1 MQHPRHILVVSC
13 LVRNAQ
19 GEILLVR
26 HKQRGWE
33 LPQGRVE
40 EGEGLLAALHREVLE
55 ETGVTITA
63 PVAAAVWSKLT
74 APAAL
79 IHGFVAE
86 LAAGIPTPSKET
98 PEVAWL
104 PEAEAR
110 KWIEHPV
117 NRDRLAD
124 LLTFKDR
131 VRFYRYTTAPYRRL
145 SDASPCSSVPSI
157 EIVP

>member
-1 MQHPRHILVVSC
+1 MDHPRHILVVSC
-13 LVRNAQ
+13 LVRNAE
-19 GEILLVR
+19 GDILLVR
-26 HKQRGWE
+26 HKKRGWE

-63 PVAAAVWSKLT
+63 PAAAAVWSKLT

-86 LAAGIPTPSKET
+86 FAAGTPTPSEET

-104 PEAEAR
+104 AEAEAR
-110 KWIEHPV
+110 KRIDHPV

-124 LLTFKDR
+124 LLTCTDG
-131 VRFYRYTTAPYRRL
+131 VSFYRYTTGPYRRL
-145 SDASPCSSVPSI
+145 PDTSPG
-157 EIVP
+157 

>member
-1 MQHPRHILVVSC
+1 MTMDHPRHILVVSC

-19 GEILLVR
+19 GDILLVR
-26 HKQRGWE
+26 HRKRGWE

-55 ETGVTITA
+55 ETGVTIMA

-86 LAAGIPTPSKET
+86 YAGTPIPSAET

-110 KWIEHPV
+110 NRIEHPV
-117 NRDRLAD
+117 NRDRLAN
-124 LLTFKDR
+124 LLSFDDR
-131 VRFYRYTTAPYRRL
+131 IRFYRYTTEPYRRL
-145 SDASPCSSVPSI
+145 PDTSTS
-157 EIVP
+157 